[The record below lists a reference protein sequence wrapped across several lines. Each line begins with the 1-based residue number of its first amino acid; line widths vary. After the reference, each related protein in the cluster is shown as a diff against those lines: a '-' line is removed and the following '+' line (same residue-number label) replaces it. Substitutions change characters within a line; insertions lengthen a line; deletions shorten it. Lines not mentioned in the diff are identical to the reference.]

1 MLSRIAI
8 LIIAMMSLNINAE
21 TVLELGEYPPN
32 YLGRDVNGNDVTL
45 EDNKGK
51 IVVISFWASWCS
63 PCLKELPILEGI
75 QNKIGDDT
83 VKVVAINY
91 KENSKQYRRIKKK
104 LSTLKL
110 TLTHDKR
117 GAIGK
122 SFGVKGIPNLFIVGK
137 NGKLLFHNVGYGTS
151 SINKIVKV
159 LNEELAS

>member
-1 MLSRIAI
+1 MLNRIII
-8 LIIAMMSLNINAE
+8 LMIAMTSLNINAE

-75 QNKIGDDT
+75 QNKVGDDK
-83 VKVVAINY
+83 VKVVAINF
-91 KENSKQYRRIKKK
+91 KENSKQYRRIKNK

-122 SFGVKGIPNLFIVGK
+122 KFGVKGIPNLFIVGK
-137 NGKLLFHNVGYGTS
+137 DGKLLFHKIGYGAS